1 MKIIHFIQDKFNYFN
16 FFLDISL
23 KKNFFLIVFFTF
35 ISSFLEII
43 GIASIPILISQIF
56 SKNSDLLFI
65 AGMQNFT
72 NREIL
77 LSLSFV
83 IFFIFFIKNGF
94 LAYVYF
100 VDLKFCKKLN
110 IFLKNR
116 LFNKY
121 LLLPYKTFVESS
133 ASVFARNVLDDTQNT
148 TLYFYS
154 LIVLIRETIVI
165 LCIFFFVFASNPK
178 TSIIIIMFFLIVIL
192 IYYFLINKKIFYFG
206 VKDLSLRK
214 KQISE
219 LIKSFDSIDI
229 IKIFNKE
236 SFFIKNFQKL
246 NVEKEKNQL
255 YMNYL
260 AKLPR
265 LFLEIISVFILIF
278 LIYYFTY
285 KNENIDG
292 FLSYIVL
299 LAIAVVRFIPGF
311 NAITGALVDM
321 KRTEVSVERIKN
333 ILKEK
338 HSQLQEESRT
348 TKENFKI
355 INNINISN
363 LDLIYGSSLNRVL
376 KNVSLSINENDSVA
390 IVGESG
396 SGKSTLV
403 KAILGLI
410 EHQGGLIE
418 VNNQN
423 IYSDL
428 DGWHASIGYI
438 PQKIYLNDESIRKNI
453 AFASEENDI
462 NNDSVLRAVSL
473 ANLDSFIKSLEFG
486 LETNV
491 GNLGS
496 KISGGQLQRIGIARA
511 LYKLPQVLIMDEP
524 TNSLDNYT
532 SEKIIESINNMKS
545 IKIKIIISHNKE
557 TVKSCN
563 KVFFIKDG
571 QITTIK

>member
-1 MKIIHFIQDKFNYFN
+1 
-16 FFLDISL
+16 
-23 KKNFFLIVFFTF
+23 
-35 ISSFLEII
+35 
-43 GIASIPILISQIF
+43 
-56 SKNSDLLFI
+56 
-65 AGMQNFT
+65 
-72 NREIL
+72 
-77 LSLSFV
+77 
-83 IFFIFFIKNGF
+83 
-94 LAYVYF
+94 
-100 VDLKFCKKLN
+100 
-110 IFLKNR
+110 
-116 LFNKY
+116 
-121 LLLPYKTFVESS
+121 
-133 ASVFARNVLDDTQNT
+133 
-148 TLYFYS
+148 
-154 LIVLIRETIVI
+154 
-165 LCIFFFVFASNPK
+165 
-178 TSIIIIMFFLIVIL
+178 MFFLIVIL

-214 KQISE
+214 EQISE

-311 NAITGALVDM
+311 NTITGALVDM
-321 KRTEVSVERIKN
+321 KRTEVSIERIKN

-338 HSQLQEESRT
+338 HNQLQEESRV

-363 LDLIYGSSLNRVL
+363 LDLTYGSSLNRVL
-376 KNVSLSINENDSVA
+376 KNVSLRINENDSVA

-410 EHQGGLIE
+410 EHQKGLIE

-428 DGWHASIGYI
+428 DGWHDSIGYI

-453 AFASEENDI
+453 AFASDENEI

-473 ANLDSFIKSLEFG
+473 ANLDTFIKSLEFG
-486 LETNV
+486 IETNV

-532 SEKIIESINNMKS
+532 SEKIIESINNIKS

-571 QITTIK
+571 QITAIK

>member
-1 MKIIHFIQDKFNYFN
+1 MKTIHFVQDKFNYFN

-23 KKNFFLIVFFTF
+23 KKNFFLIVFFTLV
-35 ISSFLEII
+35 SSFLEIV
-43 GIASIPILISQIF
+43 GIASIPILITQIF
-56 SKNSDLLFI
+56 SKNSDLLLI
-65 AGMQNFT
+65 IGMQNFT
-72 NREIL
+72 NKETL
-77 LSLSFV
+77 LTLCFV
-83 IFFIFFIKNGF
+83 IFSIFLVKNAF

-110 IFLKNR
+110 ILLKNR

-121 LLLPYKTFVESS
+121 LLSPYKTFVKSS
-133 ASVFARNVLDDTQNT
+133 ASAFARNVLDDTQNT

-165 LCIFFFVFASNPK
+165 LCISLFVFASNPK
-178 TSIIIIMFFLIVIL
+178 TSLFIIIIFLIVIL

-214 KQISE
+214 EQISE

-236 SFFIKNFQKL
+236 SFFIKNFQNL

-260 AKLPR
+260 SKLPR
-265 LFLEIISVFILIF
+265 LLLEITSVFILIF

-285 KNENIDG
+285 RNENIEE

-299 LAIAVVRFIPGF
+299 LAIAVVRFIPAF

-321 KRTEVSVERIKN
+321 KRTEVSIERIKS

-338 HSQLQEESRT
+338 YNQLQVESKT
-348 TKENFKI
+348 TNENFKI
-355 INNINISN
+355 INNIKVNN
-363 LDLIYGSSLNRVL
+363 LDLAYESSSNKVL
-376 KNVSLSINENDSVA
+376 KNVSLTINEKDSVA

-410 EHQGGLIE
+410 EYQGGLIE

-428 DGWHASIGYI
+428 NGWHNAIGYI

-453 AFASEENDI
+453 AFASDENDI
-462 NNDSVLRAVSL
+462 NNESVLRAVSL
-473 ANLDSFIKSLEFG
+473 ANLNSFVKSLEFG
-486 LETNV
+486 IETNV

-511 LYKLPQVLIMDEP
+511 LYKFPQVLIMDEP
-524 TNSLDNYT
+524 TSSLDNYT
-532 SEKIIESINNMKS
+532 SEKIIESINNIKS

-563 KVFFIKDG
+563 KVFSMKDG
-571 QITTIK
+571 QITAIK